1 MRLIDCCSEPL
12 QMIDFLGRPPHA
24 FAILSHTWDSEE
36 VTFQAFHHLAARTVA
51 KGWTKIEQTC
61 LEVQRCGF
69 NYVWIDSCCIDK
81 TNNAELT
88 ESINSM
94 FQWYSDA
101 ALCLVYLSDFDHS
114 ASPSEWNAMLR
125 GARWFKR
132 GWTLQEIV
140 ASRTVHFYDH
150 AWRCFGTQET
160 LRDELASITG
170 IDAGFLSPPQQPG
183 ALDIRDLLDALPV
196 GRRMAWAAG
205 RQTTKLEDMAYCL
218 IGLFDVSMP
227 MLYGEGSEKAFFRL
241 QEEIIHNSNDLSLFA
256 WTAAN
261 GSNTYRGILA
271 RSPDEFASLGN
282 LVLEQ
287 DLRFNPDYSMSNK
300 GLRIVTFLKPIE
312 DSEDVIMP
320 LHCYAAEAQGKK
332 KIHFGLILKHEGAS
346 SYVRARPHMLRELI
360 EPTFTAGVN
369 SIFVAKY
376 VRRVVTTETH
386 EDSERS
392 TRDSASRTPGAFYF
406 TIPGINAPIRSKRN
420 QTVQLLQVEP
430 RELWD
435 AQNNVFLT
443 RGLRSF
449 VAFLRFN
456 VGAASLGP
464 VVLICG
470 FAENVSPWAVLDDT
484 YGELYEATIHKDF
497 AKMGKIGAKRG
508 SLNNRSQIMYGVSTA
523 YNERARLVSVQLQC
537 DQAVHNQELTLRL
550 DLEFKRGSAAFGLL
564 FG

>member
-1 MRLIDCCSEPL
+1 MRLIDCSSEPL

-36 VTFQAFHHLAARTVA
+36 VTFQAFHHHATRAVA
-51 KGWTKIEQTC
+51 KGWTKIEQTR
-61 LEVQRCGF
+61 LEAQRCGF

-101 ALCLVYLSDFDHS
+101 ALCLVYLSDFDNS
-114 ASPSEWNAMLR
+114 ASPSDRNAMLR

-300 GLRIVTFLKPIE
+300 GLRIVTFLKRTE

-320 LHCYAAEAQGKK
+320 LHCYTAEVQGKRK
-332 KIHFGLILKHEGAS
+332 VHLGVILKHEGAS
-346 SYVRARPHMLRELI
+346 SYVRARPQMLGELI
-360 EPTFTAGVN
+360 TPTSTAGGN
-369 SIFVAKY
+369 SIFVTKD
-376 VRRVVTTETH
+376 VRKAVATGTLNG
-386 EDSERS
+386 
-392 TRDSASRTPGAFYF
+392 ASRTPNAFYF
-406 TIPGINAPIRSKRN
+406 TIPSMNAPIRSVSHK
-420 QTVQLLQVEP
+420 TVRLVEVEP

-443 RGLRSF
+443 RGLRNF
-449 VAFLRFN
+449 TAFLRFY
-456 VGAASLGP
+456 VAS
-464 VVLICG
+464 
-470 FAENVSPWAVLDDT
+470 NVS
-484 YGELYEATIHKDF
+484 YY
-497 AKMGKIGAKRG
+497 
-508 SLNNRSQIMYGVSTA
+508 Y
-523 YNERARLVSVQLQC
+523 Y
-537 DQAVHNQELTLRL
+537 
-550 DLEFKRGSAAFGLL
+550 
-564 FG
+564 

>member
-1 MRLIDCCSEPL
+1 M
-12 QMIDFLGRPPHA
+12 H
-24 FAILSHTWDSEE
+24 
-36 VTFQAFHHLAARTVA
+36 
-51 KGWTKIEQTC
+51 
-61 LEVQRCGF
+61 
-69 NYVWIDSCCIDK
+69 K

-101 ALCLVYLSDFDHS
+101 ALCLVYLCDYDNS
-114 ASPSEWNAMLR
+114 ASPSDRNAMLR

-170 IDAGFLSPPQQPG
+170 IDASFLSSQQQPG
-183 ALDIRDLLDALPV
+183 AVEIRDLLDALPV

-205 RQTTKLEDMAYCL
+205 RQTTKPEDMAYCL

-227 MLYGEGSEKAFFRL
+227 MLYGEGAEKAFFRL

-256 WTAAN
+256 WTAVN
-261 GSNTYRGILA
+261 GSSTYRGILA

-300 GLRIVTFLKPIE
+300 GLRIVTFLKPTE

-320 LHCYAAEAQGKK
+320 LHCYTAEVQGNRKV
-332 KIHFGLILKHEGAS
+332 HLGVILKPEGAS
-346 SYVRARPHMLRELI
+346 SYVRARPQMLGKLI
-360 EPTFTAGVN
+360 EPPSTTGGN

-376 VRRVVTTETH
+376 VRKVVATENR
-386 EDSERS
+386 EDNARG
-392 TRDSASRTPGAFYF
+392 TLDSPSMTPVAFYF
-406 TIPGINAPIRSKRN
+406 TIPSINAPIRSKYHK
-420 QTVQLLQVEP
+420 TVKLLEVEP

-435 AQNNVFLT
+435 AQNNAFLT

-449 VAFLRFN
+449 TAFLKFR
-456 VGAASLGP
+456 VASVSTGQ
-464 VVLICG
+464 VALICG
-470 FAENVSPWAVLDDT
+470 FAENVSPWVLLDDQH
-484 YGELYEATIHKDF
+484 GELFQATQHKDF
-497 AKMGKIGAKRG
+497 QTMGEIGAIKP
-508 SLNNRSQIMYGVSTA
+508 SLRNRSQAMRADQSTLLLGTL
-523 YNERARLVSVQLQC
+523 RLQFVSVQLRC
-537 DQAVHNQELTLRL
+537 DQAVHNEELTLKL
-550 DLEFKRGSAAFGLL
+550 DLEFH
-564 FG
+564 

>member
-1 MRLIDCCSEPL
+1 
-12 QMIDFLGRPPHA
+12 
-24 FAILSHTWDSEE
+24 
-36 VTFQAFHHLAARTVA
+36 
-51 KGWTKIEQTC
+51 
-61 LEVQRCGF
+61 
-69 NYVWIDSCCIDK
+69 
-81 TNNAELT
+81 
-88 ESINSM
+88 M

-101 ALCLVYLSDFDHS
+101 ALCLVYLSDYDNA
-114 ASPSEWNAMLR
+114 ASSSDRNEMLW

-140 ASRTVHFYDH
+140 ASRIVHFYDH

-183 ALDIRDLLDALPV
+183 ALEIRDLLDALPV

-205 RQTTKLEDMAYCL
+205 RQTTKPEDMAYCL

-227 MLYGEGSEKAFFRL
+227 MLYGEGAEKAFFRL

-261 GSNTYRGILA
+261 GSSTYRGILA
-271 RSPDEFASLGN
+271 RSPEEFASLGN

-300 GLRIVTFLKPIE
+300 GLRIVTFLKPTE

-320 LHCYAAEAQGKK
+320 LHCYTAEVQGKRK
-332 KIHFGLILKHEGAS
+332 VHLGVILKHEGAS
-346 SYVRARPHMLRELI
+346 SYVRARPHMLGELI
-360 EPTFTAGVN
+360 TPTSTAGGN

-376 VRRVVTTETH
+376 VRKAVATGTLNG
-386 EDSERS
+386 
-392 TRDSASRTPGAFYF
+392 ASRTPDAFYF
-406 TIPGINAPIRSKRN
+406 TIPSVNAPIRSKRHK
-420 QTVQLLQVEP
+420 TVRLLEVEP

-443 RGLRSF
+443 RGLRNF
-449 VAFLRFN
+449 TAFLRFN
-456 VGAASLGP
+456 VNPDVSSDRTGE

-470 FAENVSPWAVLDDT
+470 FAENVSPWVLLDDQ
-484 YGELYEATIHKDF
+484 YGELFRATLHKDF
-497 AKMGKIGAKRG
+497 QAMGRIGVKGLSFR
-508 SLNNRSQIMYGVSTA
+508 NRSQTMDVNSGGGRS
-523 YNERARLVSVQLQC
+523 RLAKVHLRC
-537 DQAVHNQELTLRL
+537 DQAVHNKELTLKL
-550 DLEFKRGSAAFGLL
+550 DLEFH
-564 FG
+564 

>member
-1 MRLIDCCSEPL
+1 MRLIDCCSKPL
-12 QMIDFLGRPPHA
+12 QMIDFVGRPPHA

-36 VTFQAFHHLAARTVA
+36 VTFQAFHHHAARAVA

-61 LEVQRCGF
+61 REAQRCGF

-101 ALCLVYLSDFDHS
+101 ALCLVYLSDFDNS
-114 ASPSEWNAMLR
+114 ASPSNRNAMLR
-125 GARWFKR
+125 GARWFQR

-140 ASRTVHFYDH
+140 AARTVHFYDH

-170 IDAGFLSPPQQPG
+170 IDAGLLSPPQQPA
-183 ALDIRDLLDALPV
+183 ALEIRDLLDALPV
-196 GRRMAWAAG
+196 GRRMAWAAF
-205 RQTTKLEDMAYCL
+205 RQTTKPEDMAYCL

-227 MLYGEGSEKAFFRL
+227 MLYGEGAEKAFFRL

-261 GSNTYRGILA
+261 GSSTYRGILA

-282 LVLEQ
+282 LVPEQ

-300 GLRIVTFLKPIE
+300 GLRIDTFLKPTE

-320 LHCYAAEAQGKK
+320 LHCYAAEVQGKK
-332 KIHFGLILKHEGAS
+332 KLQLGLFLKHDGAS
-346 SYVRARPHMLRELI
+346 SYVRARPQMLGELI
-360 EPTFTAGVN
+360 EPTSTASGN

-376 VRRVVTTETH
+376 VRKVVATEIH
-386 EDSERS
+386 EDSARS
-392 TRDSASRTPGAFYF
+392 TPDSASRTPGAFYF
-406 TIPGINAPIRSKRN
+406 TIPSINAPIRSKRHN
-420 QTVQLLQVEP
+420 TVQLLEVEP

-443 RGLRSF
+443 RGLQNF
-449 VAFLRFN
+449 TAFLKFH
-456 VGAASLGP
+456 VTSVYTGQ

-470 FAENVSPWAVLDDT
+470 FAENVSPWVVLDDI
-484 YGELYEATIHKDF
+484 YGELFQATVHKDF
-497 AKMGKIGAKRG
+497 QTMGKIGAKRG
-508 SLNNRSQIMYGVSTA
+508 SLRNRSQMLHSHVLGARV
-523 YNERARLVSVQLQC
+523 RLVSVQLRC
-537 DQAVHNQELTLRL
+537 DQAVHNKELTLLL
-550 DLEFKRGSAAFGLL
+550 DLEFHVGSAAFGLL
-564 FG
+564 FH